1 MASNS
6 GLRISGMTVYVT
18 RIPVRAVHSHGIG
31 DLGGSSTNVILRL
44 DTDAGITGWGEGAP
58 WPVFTG
64 TAEANAAALHV
75 HLRPMLIGA
84 DPFRVESLMRRAEV
98 TVVHCGEAKAALETA
113 LLDIVGQA
121 RGMPICDLLGG
132 RFRDEIPLSFSIAN
146 PNFAEDLDLVR
157 HLYAEGLRL
166 FKVKT
171 GFASHRED
179 MRRLETLRTELP
191 ADVDLRIDYNQ
202 GLQPWNALSQV
213 REMEQF
219 RPTFI
224 EQPIPGDQIE
234 ALAAITRAI
243 DTPIMADESVFTP
256 ADALRVAS
264 LRAADLISVKIMKS
278 GGLLRGKQIAGI
290 AEAAGIA
297 CYGGD
302 MFETGI
308 AHLAGTHLIAATPNI
323 SLGCEFYQ
331 ATYYLAEDL
340 LATPFPVRD
349 GKVVVPTA
357 PGLGARVD
365 PDRLGKYAVE
375 VLR

>member
-1 MASNS
+1 MASDS
-6 GLRISGMTVYVT
+6 GVRISGMSVYVT

-31 DLGGSSTNVILRL
+31 DMGGSSTNVILRL

-84 DPFRVESLMRRAEV
+84 DPFRVESLMRRAEN

-121 RGMPICDLLGG
+121 RGVPICDLLGG

-157 HLYAEGLRL
+157 RLYDEGLRL

-171 GFASHRED
+171 GFAGHRED
-179 MRRLETLRTELP
+179 MRRLESLRTELP

-202 GLQPWNALSQV
+202 GLQPWNALQQV
-213 REMEQF
+213 REMERF

-224 EQPIPGDQIE
+224 EQPVPGDQVE

-243 DTPIMADESVFTP
+243 DTPIMADEGVFTP
-256 ADALRVAS
+256 VDALRVAS
-264 LRAADLISVKIMKS
+264 LRAADLISVKIMKC

-349 GKVVVPTA
+349 GKVVVPTL
-357 PGLGARVD
+357 PGLGASVD
-365 PDRLGKYAVE
+365 PDRLRKYAVE
-375 VLR
+375 VLG